1 MIFYFSMERI
11 SILSIEYI
19 FLEKLFKVFIL
30 LYLILNI
37 ILNIIISMEDIRTI
51 RVDRK
56 AIGTM
61 VLILSGLIGSFYL
74 ASLFIK

>member
-1 MIFYFSMERI
+1 MA
-11 SILSIEYI
+11 
-19 FLEKLFKVFIL
+19 
-30 LYLILNI
+30 
-37 ILNIIISMEDIRTI
+37 SMEDIRTI